1 MPLRSSRTSLHR
13 IGEFGLI
20 RSLRRHFG
28 RTGHSVLR
36 GIGDDAAVIRPPANR
51 LLLLSTD
58 LMAEGIHFDLTTAAF
73 EDIGYKAA
81 AANLSDIAAMG
92 GVPQHLLVAVAI
104 PGSCGSSEIERLY
117 RGLMHAC
124 RLYGVELV
132 GGDTSAS
139 RLGLF
144 IGVTVTGFAKPGQL
158 LTRDGAHTGDLL
170 YVTGTLGDSLAGM
183 NILRTRNRGKRGA
196 GGGQHMSHLR
206 YLIERH
212 LRPTPRIEEGHLLAT
227 HHLATAA
234 IDLSDGLAG
243 DLVHV
248 CEESRVGA
256 EIEIAALPLS
266 PACRSYAAAHRLDP
280 AHLALTGGEDYE
292 LLFTVSPGNRAKLNQ
307 LAQRARYRFSCIGTI
322 RPKGFGLRVKHRNG
336 SSRRLTVASYQH
348 FRSQRVTP
356 KEAEWSR

>member
-1 MPLRSSRTSLHR
+1 M
-13 IGEFGLI
+13 
-20 RSLRRHFG
+20 
-28 RTGHSVLR
+28 LR
-36 GIGDDAAVIRPPANR
+36 GIGDDAAIIRPPANH

-58 LMAEGIHFDLTTAAF
+58 LLAEGIHFDLATATF

-104 PGSCGSSEIERLY
+104 PGSCKSSEIERLY
-117 RGLMHAC
+117 RGLMRAC

-139 RLGLF
+139 RQGLF
-144 IGVTVTGFAKPGQL
+144 IGVTVTGIAEPGQA
-158 LTRDGAHTGDLL
+158 LTRDGANVGDLL
-170 YVTGTLGDSLAGM
+170 YVTGTLGDSLAGL
-183 NILRTRNRGKRGA
+183 NILRTRIRAKEEA
-196 GGGQHMSHLR
+196 GEGQHKRHLR

-212 LRPTPRIEEGHLLAT
+212 LRPTPRIEEGQLLAT

-243 DLVHV
+243 DLAHV

-266 PACRSYAAAHRLDP
+266 SACRWYAAAHHLDP
-280 AHLALTGGEDYE
+280 IRLALTGGEDYE
-292 LLFTVSPGNRAKLNQ
+292 LLFTVSPGNRVKLDR
-307 LAQRARYRFSCIGTI
+307 LTQRTRCRFSCIGMI

-336 SSRRLTVASYQH
+336 SSRRLTTASYQH
-348 FRSQRVTP
+348 FQSQHATP
-356 KEAEWSR
+356 REAEWSR